1 MIVGV
6 TGHRFYD
13 EPTASYLIVEVREL
27 LSRWKADDGDLRL
40 VSLLAEGADQLVASI
55 AVDLDVPVDVVLP
68 FEAYRESLEPE
79 FRDELDRL
87 LAVAAS
93 VVTARDAEQ
102 GGDAYLAAGLE
113 VVRRSDRLIA
123 IWDGQE
129 ARGTGGTGDIVEA
142 AHAQGVDVVVLWPDG
157 YVRVDAG

>member
-40 VSLLAEGADQLVASI
+40 VSLLAEGADQLVAGI

-68 FEAYRESLEPE
+68 FEAYRESLQPE
-79 FRDELDRL
+79 WNRGPISQTPCLIPTRELCPWYFP
-87 LAVAAS
+87 
-93 VVTARDAEQ
+93 
-102 GGDAYLAAGLE
+102 AY
-113 VVRRSDRLIA
+113 RSDGRSSKA
-123 IWDGQE
+123 PSTKNWT
-129 ARGTGGTGDIVEA
+129 ACW
-142 AHAQGVDVVVLWPDG
+142 AH
-157 YVRVDAG
+157 